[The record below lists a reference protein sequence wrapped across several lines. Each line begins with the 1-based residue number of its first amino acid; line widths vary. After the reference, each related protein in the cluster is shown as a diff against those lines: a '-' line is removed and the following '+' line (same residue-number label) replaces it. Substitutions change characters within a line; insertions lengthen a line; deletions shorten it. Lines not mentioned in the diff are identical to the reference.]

1 MNKGT
6 FSIPLSQVA
15 QSLIDTGAHG
25 VSVQLK
31 DSGKVT
37 AMLWR
42 GMAWQPDMAGILRV
56 ANTLQVP
63 ASLQRYPNLNE

>member
-15 QSLIDTGAHG
+15 QSLIDTRAHG

-42 GMAWQPDMAGILRV
+42 GV
-56 ANTLQVP
+56 ATRHGWDTEGREYTPGACFTAEIPQ
-63 ASLQRYPNLNE
+63 SK